1 MAIDPRLIR
10 ESFALVED
18 NADRVGSHLYALLFL
33 EEPALRDM
41 FPPMMDTQRGR
52 LMNAVARIAYQTDDP
67 DELTEYLQQLGR
79 DHRRFGVRPEHYAPL
94 VRCLIA
100 SMRRFAKPGW
110 TQEMDEAWLAVFRM
124 VSGTMIS
131 AAEEAARTSPA
142 WWTGRVVDHELRTGS
157 IAVITV
163 RPDQPYPFR
172 AGQYA
177 AVETLRWPRVWRAFS
192 FANAP
197 RRDGLL
203 SFHVR
208 AVDGG
213 WVSSALVHHTRV
225 GDALRIGPA
234 MGSMVVDQASGRDI
248 LMVGG
253 GTGIAPLLALT
264 QELGRWN
271 AHRQVHLF
279 YGARKPE
286 DLYAMP
292 VLEQLQRRH
301 PWLTVVPCVS
311 HDPRYRGE
319 NGMLPDVVAEYGS
332 RGLGSGGFG
341 GRDAG
346 WATHETYLSGSLPML
361 QASLSRLVESG
372 VPARRIHFDAYGEQA
387 EILLGA
393 RRAEQNAMQ
402 PTPPARPVEAA
413 AGNGNGAQP
422 AVPEH
427 ERLGLGSAGESISGE
442 AERSTGARPARSA

>member
-1 MAIDPRLIR
+1 M
-10 ESFALVED
+10 
-18 NADRVGSHLYALLFL
+18 
-33 EEPALRDM
+33 
-41 FPPMMDTQRGR
+41 
-52 LMNAVARIAYQTDDP
+52 
-67 DELTEYLQQLGR
+67 
-79 DHRRFGVRPEHYAPL
+79 RPEHYAPL

-110 TQEMDEAWLAVFRM
+110 TSEMDEAWLAVFRA
-124 VSGTMIS
+124 VSGTMIA

-142 WWTGRVVDHELRTGS
+142 WWTGRVVEHELRTGS

-163 RPDQPYPFR
+163 QPDQPYPFR

-177 AVETLRWPRVWRAFS
+177 SVETLRWPRVWRAFS

-208 AVDGG
+208 AIDGG

-234 MGSMVVDQASGRDI
+234 MGSMVLDQASGRDI
-248 LMVGG
+248 LLVGG

-279 YGARKPE
+279 YGARRSE

-292 VLEQLQRRH
+292 VLDQLRQRH

-319 NGMLPDVVAEYGS
+319 GENGMLPDVVAKYGS

-341 GRDAG
+341 GRDTG
-346 WATHETYLSGSLPML
+346 WGTHEVYLSGSLPML

-372 VPARRIHFDAYGEQA
+372 VPARRIRFDAYGEQA

-393 RRAEQNAMQ
+393 RRAEQNAMR
-402 PTPPARPVEAA
+402 PTLPAAPTEAA
-413 AGNGNGAQP
+413 ATAAAAGSGSAARP
-422 AVPEH
+422 AVSEH
-427 ERLGLGSAGESISGE
+427 EREHERERHGHDSTKESISRRDKHT
-442 AERSTGARPARSA
+442 ANVRSA